1 MRAFLWLCFL
11 AVGCGSD
18 RFEAIGETPGPTEST
33 SEGVTS
39 AQGSDSEDSEES
51 ADPVNVNVNVEVNV
65 DGKPAGSASA
75 TNGDPT
81 SLAPS
86 VAPDGGA
93 DSGEFI
99 HLPIPTSYV
108 PRPPSVD
115 GGASEPPA
123 ADADAPLPEY
133 EPVPAIVLGDAVES
147 FREWFLVGYNFDS
160 QRLTRE
166 ELTSGGYAA
175 RAVVE
180 GNRDYTLTGTLFDG
194 PSGEPRDAQDFDGV
208 AFWVC
213 GNVGALRFEVP
224 TTATKDAPQSFGKL
238 VDVTRQWQLVTV
250 RWSDLGQD
258 TPTHTFDVQSVRG
271 LYFTVVE
278 SDYELWLHAVQFWTE
293 GETLEG
299 SSPTGSCL

>member
-1 MRAFLWLCFL
+1 MRISGVVCLCCL
-11 AVGCGSD
+11 SAASCGGG
-18 RFEAIGETPGPTEST
+18 RFEETAETQTPAEST
-33 SEGVTS
+33 
-39 AQGSDSEDSEES
+39 EEQ
-51 ADPVNVNVNVEVNV
+51 ARTEQPEDPVNVNVNVEVNV
-65 DGKPAGSASA
+65 DGKPVASTSA
-75 TNGDPT
+75 TNGTPE
-81 SLAPS
+81 P
-86 VAPDGGA
+86 PDGG
-93 DSGEFI
+93 GPIVITEELTP
-99 HLPIPTSYV
+99 LPIPTSYV
-108 PRPPSVD
+108 PQQLPDAAGGDGGPPS
-115 GGASEPPA
+115 
-123 ADADAPLPEY
+123 DAGEPLPEY
-133 EPVPAIVLGDAVES
+133 EPVPAIVLGDAVDS

-166 ELTSGGYAA
+166 ALASGGYAA
-175 RAVVE
+175 RAAVT

-194 PSGEPRDAQDFDGV
+194 PSGDPRDAQDFDGV

-213 GNVGALRFEVP
+213 GNIGALRFEVP
-224 TTATKDAPQSFGKL
+224 TTQTKDAPQSFGKL